1 MENIYRVTRID
12 EQMYG
17 CEELPAG
24 QPVLCDV
31 LLTDAAGNQR
41 ILPYPDNEL
50 ARLGIDEGSTV
61 VLTADGTLKKA

>member
-1 MENIYRVTRID
+1 MNIT
-12 EQMYG
+12 
-17 CEELPAG
+17 ELRY
-24 QPVLCDV
+24 DV

-61 VLTADGTLKKA
+61 VLTADGALKKA